1 MLGDVVLAMGQ
12 ELLLEGGERPTLKNV
27 VVQDISLLIKGLGV
41 RIDPPAKDAAVLA
54 EVDVAARVKP
64 EATEQEADLTFA
76 HGAAGL
82 SPG

>member
-1 MLGDVVLAMGQ
+1 MLGDVFLTMGQ
-12 ELLLEGGERPTLKNV
+12 ELLLEGGERSTLKNV

-54 EVDVAARVKP
+54 DGNVAPSPKAQ
-64 EATEQEADLTFA
+64 ATEEKADLTFA

-82 SPG
+82 NPG